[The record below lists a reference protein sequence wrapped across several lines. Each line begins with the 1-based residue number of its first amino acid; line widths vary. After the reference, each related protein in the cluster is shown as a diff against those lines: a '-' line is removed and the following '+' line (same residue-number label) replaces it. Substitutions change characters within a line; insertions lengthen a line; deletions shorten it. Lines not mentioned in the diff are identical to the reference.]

1 MTADAQDNAGGAVQ
15 TETKVVQMLKS
26 DKLDALKVS
35 YQEAWQKM
43 LNCTDPFAHETKDAK
58 LAVWKIE
65 GEIKAEETAIQK
77 ALNDAK
83 IEEQRNQRL
92 ALNSNQLAAYAA
104 LLAER
109 AKKSPDAAKVAELQ
123 AAFDTSKEAVDNELL
138 AKYAASRPAKKAPES
153 ASGETT
159 TGTAANTAAII
170 ELYLAGKTHREIEDA
185 GFKRSTVWHA
195 INNYKKA
202 NSLS

>member
-15 TETKVVQMLKS
+15 TETKVVLMLKS
-26 DKLDALKVS
+26 DKLDVLKVL

-43 LNCTDPFAHETKDAK
+43 LNCTDPFAPETKDAK

-104 LLAER
+104 LLVER

-123 AAFDTSKEAVDNELL
+123 VAFDISKEAVDNELL

-202 NSLS
+202 NNLS